1 MKQVLAAVLAAL
13 AVASVALAADPPV
26 KVAVS
31 GANVVI
37 SGSAPDVKGNVVAM
51 ALFKNNVTAGIGR
64 YAPPTK
70 ANGYAWKMTVPKS
83 YMTPG
88 KYMVQLVDIVPGQS
102 APHYIKFTFTY

>member
-1 MKQVLAAVLAAL
+1 MKKLAAAVVVAL

-51 ALFKNNVTAGIGR
+51 NLFKNNVTAGIGR
-64 YAPPTK
+64 YTPPTK
-70 ANGYAWKMTVPKS
+70 ANGYAWKMVVPKS
-83 YMTPG
+83 YMTHG
-88 KYMVQLVDIVPGQS
+88 KYMVQLVDIVAGQ